1 MRQLTTS
8 QEAIHRDPSLVH
20 NQRASQLTRLGIPG
34 TLGEIYA
41 DYVDWPQIARP
52 VRRRCPPGL
61 ARRTPACQWGFAVQ
75 LAAGVHRSRDGRLM
89 LGGSPPRLLRL
100 NPAAARLLRSG
111 RFAVTDHASAALA
124 RRLVDIGVAHPRP
137 PACPVREVT
146 IVIPV
151 RDRAAA
157 LDRLLARLRAGPD
170 SAGLPQSLLAH
181 PLLRPLDDI
190 AYGTGLWA
198 GALRNRS
205 VAHLLPRF
213 AARAAGLRPAR
224 YPGRA
229 PCI

>member
-1 MRQLTTS
+1 MVCGEAPPRTSDAPSAACTGERQPARQTTLAKAIS
-8 QEAIHRDPSLVH
+8 QQSL
-20 NQRASQLTRLGIPG
+20 S
-34 TLGEIYA
+34 
-41 DYVDWPQIARP
+41 
-52 VRRRCPPGL
+52 PPECFQG
-61 ARRTPACQWGFAVQ
+61 RRTPACQWGFAVQ

-137 PACPVREVT
+137 PACPVRDVT

-213 AARAAGLRPAR
+213 AARTVRLTSGPVPGLGAVQPGQPSGRP
-224 YPGRA
+224 GG
-229 PCI
+229 